1 MAALTDKSWK
11 FPVNV
16 YWVTSREADDCCWSA
31 VLAPQHEAVREY
43 KARVARGDAVPDHLA
58 HLAHVGD
65 INEYWIG
72 LWKRKAHDGT
82 TRGTKTT
89 GGVAVPMFLSEQL
102 VEVWKHVRGTQERAR
117 ARTLARSQRS
127 RGRARALHR
136 SKAALKAH
144 VGASRPPPNAGPLN
158 APEQQAR
165 DATTTSGRGGD
176 ASPRLADSVTAKV
189 GGGGSTP

>member
-1 MAALTDKSWK
+1 MQSASQASVRSTATMAALTDKSFK

-72 LWKRKAHDGT
+72 LWKRAAHDGT
-82 TRGTKTT
+82 TRCL
-89 GGVAVPMFLSEQL
+89 LSTFSSL
-102 VEVWKHVRGTQERAR
+102 
-117 ARTLARSQRS
+117 
-127 RGRARALHR
+127 
-136 SKAALKAH
+136 
-144 VGASRPPPNAGPLN
+144 
-158 APEQQAR
+158 
-165 DATTTSGRGGD
+165 
-176 ASPRLADSVTAKV
+176 
-189 GGGGSTP
+189 